1 MRRQA
6 VTATTGGRRAPTA
19 RLLLAAILSAALLA
33 TPVAGADSA
42 APARARLRAE
52 RDERLLRAGHLLRHL
67 GFGPN
72 RREVRAV
79 LKLGEA
85 AYIEQQLHP
94 ETIDDRLGER
104 RFYRTP
110 TADDDGQLWQ
120 YRWLSR
126 MIHSRRQLQ
135 EKMTLIWH
143 EHFAASNDKVGAFPM
158 MRDQEQLLRAHA
170 LGSFRGLLA
179 AITRDNAMLV
189 YLDNAYNDGRAVD
202 DLGNPIPPNE
212 NYARELLQLFSLGVY
227 RLNMDGSIVRDP
239 HGAPV
244 PAYTETDIKEV
255 ARALT
260 GWLPHYPQITN
271 PGDPTEILPPA
282 DFEAGIHDAGAKTLL
297 GQFLPADEVGGAFDV
312 ERVVDAIMRHPTTA
326 PFISKILIQKLATET
341 PTPGYVERVA
351 TIFAATD
358 GNIRAVVRAILT
370 DAEFDSPA
378 TLRSQY
384 KTLIEHLIGA
394 LRGLGARRGSH
405 SAYVWTLVGGHLVY
419 YPPSVFSFYPPGHKA
434 SMLTIS
440 SVASRDEAAD
450 YFVNVFPRDDYH
462 DADWDPAGLIRRYRL
477 QARPELAVDL
487 LAREL
492 LAAPLSDATRQV
504 MLDYLGP
511 RVDERGL
518 RGAAW
523 LLLCSPDYQV
533 M

>member
-1 MRRQA
+1 MRRQTVA
-6 VTATTGGRRAPTA
+6 ANAGGRRTPTA
-19 RLLLAAILSAALLA
+19 RILWVVILGAALLA
-33 TPVAGADSA
+33 TPGAGADPA
-42 APARARLRAE
+42 APARARLRAAQDD
-52 RDERLLRAGHLLRHL
+52 RVLRAGHLLRRL

-79 LKLGEA
+79 LRLGEA

-94 ETIDDRLGER
+94 ATIDDRLGER
-104 RFYRTP
+104 RFYP
-110 TADDDGQLWQ
+110 PPAPDDDGSEWLF
-120 YRWLSR
+120 RWLSR
-126 MIHSRRQLQ
+126 MLHSRRQLL
-135 EKMTLIWH
+135 EKMTLTWH
-143 EHFAASNDKVGAFPM
+143 EHFATSNDKVGALPM

-170 LGSFRGLLA
+170 LGSFRALLA
-179 AITRDNAMLV
+179 AISRDNAMLV

-202 DLGNPIPPNE
+202 ELGNPIPPNE

-239 HGAPV
+239 HGAPL
-244 PAYTETDIKEV
+244 PAYTEADVKEV

-282 DFEAGIHDAGAKTLL
+282 DFEPGLHDAGAKTLL
-297 GQFLPADEVGGAFDV
+297 GRFLPADEVGGAFDV

-351 TIFAATD
+351 TVFAATD
-358 GNIRAVVRAILT
+358 GDIRAVVRAILT
-370 DAEFDSPA
+370 DAEFGSPA

-384 KTLIEHLIGA
+384 RTPIDHVVGA
-394 LRGLGARRGSH
+394 LRGLGARGGSRTV
-405 SAYVWTLVGGHLVY
+405 YFWTLVGGHLIY
-419 YPPSVFSFYPPGHKA
+419 YPPSVFSFYPPGQKA
-434 SMLTIS
+434 SLLTAS
-440 SVASRDEAAD
+440 SVATLDAASD
-450 YFVNVFPRDDYH
+450 SIANGFEDDFY
-462 DADWDPAGLIRRYRL
+462 DAGWDAAGLIRRYRL

-492 LAAPLSDATRQV
+492 LAAPLSAATRQV